1 MNLCVPVLICVCV
14 CGGGGG
20 GVGRGGVEVCPLAD
34 DWLPSLKH
42 LVRRK
47 NTFVITS
54 FYETLILCWYSL
66 LVQWFSITI
75 QYLHGILL

>member
-1 MNLCVPVLICVCV
+1 MILCVPVLICVCV

-20 GVGRGGVEVCPLAD
+20 GGGGGRGGVEVCPLAD

-47 NTFVITS
+47 KYFCD
-54 FYETLILCWYSL
+54 YKL
-66 LVQWFSITI
+66 L
-75 QYLHGILL
+75 